1 MWISSKKKKKV
12 LKKHLSILGPPE
24 YGALCRPEQPNK
36 ASPAVPPVDR
46 PHNGGVLPP
55 RRPREGARHGDK
67 SDVWQAQCICGKI
80 TGDALSIE
88 LSERTKLQFERLIT
102 VCAHHTAF

>member
-1 MWISSKKKKKV
+1 MSLTLHVFLSVTVIQCEFLVKKKKKV

-67 SDVWQAQCICGKI
+67 SDV
-80 TGDALSIE
+80 
-88 LSERTKLQFERLIT
+88 
-102 VCAHHTAF
+102 